1 MNVTLNLATRP
12 YIELRP
18 VYARLRVAAGVLLLL
33 ALPLLALLHAEQTKA
48 RAAQARVAALENNIA
63 LLREQQTR
71 SRLLARE
78 GANASVLTE
87 SAFLN
92 DLFRRKA
99 FSWTATMSDLEGV
112 LPTGVQVQAIDPIV
126 ALDGHVTIRMRV
138 SSSDRA
144 RAVEVVRNLEHSRHF
159 VAPRLTGEALANQ
172 GTGAQGVGQ
181 NAQARSVSASGA
193 PGSGANDVSFDILA
207 DYRPLPNSHDQA
219 GVRAAARAVAR
230 TAPTPVA
237 EVTNPTL
244 TVDAAP
250 PAPPAAVPAPR
261 SRQPVD
267 TRTSPY
273 PSGPFTGVPVR
284 PVAR

>member
-1 MNVTLNLATRP
+1 MNITLNLATRP

-18 VYARLRVAAGVLLLL
+18 VYARLRIASGALLLL
-33 ALPLLALLHAEQTKA
+33 ALPLLLLLHAEQTKA
-48 RAAQARVAALENNIA
+48 RAAQARVAQLENNIA
-63 LLREQQTR
+63 LLREQQAR
-71 SRLLARE
+71 ARLLARE
-78 GANASVLTE
+78 GPNASVLTE

-99 FSWTATMSDLEGV
+99 FSWTATMSDLEGT
-112 LPTGVQVQAIDPIV
+112 LPSGVQVQAIDPVV
-126 ALDGHVTIRMRV
+126 APDGHVTIRMRV

-172 GTGAQGVGQ
+172 GTGAQGAGQ
-181 NAQARSVSASGA
+181 NAQARPVSAPGA
-193 PGSGANDVSFDILA
+193 AASGANDVSFDILA

-219 GVRAAARAVAR
+219 GVRALEHTAARAVTAP
-230 TAPTPVA
+230 APTPMA
-237 EVTNPTL
+237 EVTNPTVE
-244 TVDAAP
+244 TA
-250 PAPPAAVPAPR
+250 PAPPTPTPR
-261 SRQPVD
+261 KHGPVD

-273 PSGPFTGVPVR
+273 PSGPLTGVPVR